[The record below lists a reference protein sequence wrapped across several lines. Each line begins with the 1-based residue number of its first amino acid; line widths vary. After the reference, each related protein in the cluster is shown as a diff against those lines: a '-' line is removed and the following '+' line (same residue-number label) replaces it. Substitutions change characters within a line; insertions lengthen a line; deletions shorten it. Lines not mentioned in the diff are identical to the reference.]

1 MILIVR
7 RVIWGTQLNTIVSI
21 AKRMS
26 LSYCKAIECKNV
38 EFAPVYQPDQDADE
52 GIANN
57 RRN

>member
-26 LSYCKAIECKNV
+26 LYYCEAIEFKNV
-38 EFAPVYQPDQDADE
+38 EFAPGYKPNQDADG